1 MTQQKRLMFIVWNW
15 REINKTLNEVVQWN
29 GEPLGARAWKDKAYD
44 EYDIAIKSSEG
55 NVEYN
60 EHGCKIIRI
69 GIRYG
74 EGDGMLP
81 YILKIIDAYKGND
94 QKIFLFL
101 HRSDGFTPTD
111 VQTAV
116 RSKHINKCFLFSN
129 GRDFIYYNTQ
139 NIGLLGTGPTAGL
152 FYYQQAGNGKMEVK
166 VADKQKKIVFQPFFD
181 RVWHYYE
188 HEFETKITEIRSD
201 ILYYLW
207 LEAFPDDE
215 IWPFTRLKALLQK
228 NEMLYLRVKN
238 LLDKEYEL
246 TKAEHDRLV
255 DWEIKQEKSF
265 VFDDCRKNIERL
277 KGVKEEYLVLHDR
290 LVNLFFDSEQQY
302 AESKPIGK
310 HIGDLSNDFDK
321 LLKAIA
327 AN

>member
-1 MTQQKRLMFIVWNW
+1 
-15 REINKTLNEVVQWN
+15 
-29 GEPLGARAWKDKAYD
+29 
-44 EYDIAIKSSEG
+44 
-55 NVEYN
+55 
-60 EHGCKIIRI
+60 
-69 GIRYG
+69 
-74 EGDGMLP
+74 
-81 YILKIIDAYKGND
+81 
-94 QKIFLFL
+94 
-101 HRSDGFTPTD
+101 
-111 VQTAV
+111 
-116 RSKHINKCFLFSN
+116 
-129 GRDFIYYNTQ
+129 
-139 NIGLLGTGPTAGL
+139 
-152 FYYQQAGNGKMEVK
+152 
-166 VADKQKKIVFQPFFD
+166 
-181 RVWHYYE
+181 
-188 HEFETKITEIRSD
+188 
-201 ILYYLW
+201 
-207 LEAFPDDE
+207 
-215 IWPFTRLKALLQK
+215 
-228 NEMLYLRVKN
+228 MLYLRVKN